1 MTERDPKRKADSQ
14 ARTSLEQ
21 PLDRGPNRLW
31 PANPEVFGKLSEGV
45 ARYIGSWLFIAWM
58 TVLILA
64 WLGYNILAPENLKP
78 DPYPFTFLVLLL
90 SLQASYAAPL
100 ILLAQNREADRDRV
114 QYTEDRDRTERLVED
129 TEYLMR
135 ELAALRS
142 ALGEV
147 ATRDFVRGEFRDLL
161 ADLPDELARREVG
174 STDRPEPSKPRQ
186 THRQS
191 NRDTRQRG
199 PGRQSPR

>member
-1 MTERDPKRKADSQ
+1 MPDRDSKRKAERQTPS
-14 ARTSLEQ
+14 TLEQ
-21 PLDRGPNRLW
+21 PLDRGPNRVW
-31 PANPEVFGKLSEGV
+31 RSDPERFGKVSEGV
-45 ARYIGSWLFIAWM
+45 ARYIGSWRFIAWM
-58 TVLILA
+58 TVLIVA
-64 WLGYNILAPENLKP
+64 WLLYNTLAPDDVKP

-100 ILLAQNREADRDRV
+100 ILLAQNRQADRDRV
-114 QYTEDRDRTERLVED
+114 QYTEDRDRAERLVED

-161 ADLPDELARREVG
+161 SDLPQEITRQQFKADYVPDPSSHG
-174 STDRPEPSKPRQ
+174 PGPSKASPKRGTRPR
-186 THRQS
+186 
-191 NRDTRQRG
+191 G
-199 PGRQSPR
+199 

>member
-1 MTERDPKRKADSQ
+1 MTERDPKRKSDRQPA
-14 ARTSLEQ
+14 TTLEQ
-21 PLDRGPNRLW
+21 PLDRGPSRVW
-31 PANPEVFGKLSEGV
+31 RTDPELFGKLSEGV
-45 ARYIGSWLFIAWM
+45 ARYIGSWRFIAWM

-64 WLGYNILAPENLKP
+64 WLAYNILAPDDLKP

-114 QYTEDRDRTERLVED
+114 QYTEDSDRAERLVED

-135 ELAALRS
+135 ELATLRS

-161 ADLPDELARREVG
+161 ADLPEEISRQQSEP
-174 STDRPEPSKPRQ
+174 TDDPDAKSPGRSKPHPR
-186 THRQS
+186 RNS
-191 NRDTRQRG
+191 RQRG
-199 PGRQSPR
+199 SGH

>member
-1 MTERDPKRKADSQ
+1 MAKRDPKRKSANRST
-14 ARTSLEQ
+14 TSLEQ
-21 PLDRGPNRLW
+21 PLDRGPSRVW
-31 PANPEVFGKLSEGV
+31 RSDPETFGRVSEGV
-45 ARYIGSWLFIAWM
+45 ARNIGSWRFIAWM
-58 TVLILA
+58 TVLIVA
-64 WLGYNILAPENLKP
+64 WLLFNILAPDDLKP

-100 ILLAQNREADRDRV
+100 ILLAQNRQADRDRV
-114 QYTEDRDRTERLVED
+114 QYTEDRDRAERLVED

-161 ADLPDELARREVG
+161 SNLPEEISRQQAQAGQNPDSSVPGLSRSTPKRSSRQGG
-174 STDRPEPSKPRQ
+174 S
-186 THRQS
+186 
-191 NRDTRQRG
+191 
-199 PGRQSPR
+199 GR

>member
-1 MTERDPKRKADSQ
+1 MTERD
-14 ARTSLEQ
+14 ARRRTDRPTTAALEQ
-21 PLDRGPNRLW
+21 PLDRGPSRVW
-31 PANPEVFGKLSEGV
+31 RSDPELFGKLSEGV
-45 ARYIGSWLFIAWM
+45 ARYIGSWRFIAWM
-58 TVLILA
+58 TILILA
-64 WLGYNILAPENLKP
+64 WLAYNILAPDELTP

-114 QYTEDRDRTERLVED
+114 QYTEDRDRAERLVED

-161 ADLPDELARREVG
+161 SELPEELARQQAEQV
-174 STDRPEPSKPRQ
+174 DDPDAL
-186 THRQS
+186 
-191 NRDTRQRG
+191 N
-199 PGRQSPR
+199 PGRS

>member
-1 MTERDPKRKADSQ
+1 MPDSHTG
-14 ARTSLEQ
+14 TSLDQ
-21 PLDRGPNRLW
+21 PLDRGPNRIW
-31 PANPEVFGKLSEGV
+31 HTDPERFGKLGEGV
-45 ARYIGSWLFIAWM
+45 ARFIGSWRFIAWL

-64 WLGYNILAPENLKP
+64 WLFYNVLAPNDLTV
-78 DPYPFTFLVLLL
+78 DPYPFIFLMLLL
-90 SLQASYAAPL
+90 SLQASYSAPL

-135 ELAALRS
+135 ELSALRS

-161 ADLPDELARREVG
+161 SDLPEEISRQQGEAGYDRDSAGSDRSNATPRRG
-174 STDRPEPSKPRQ
+174 SQ
-186 THRQS
+186 HRGS
-191 NRDTRQRG
+191 
-199 PGRQSPR
+199 GR

>member
-1 MTERDPKRKADSQ
+1 MPERDSKRKTDTPPGA
-14 ARTSLEQ
+14 SLEQ
-21 PLDRGPNRLW
+21 PLERGPNLLW
-31 PANPEVFGKLSEGV
+31 SSKPEIFGKLSEGV
-45 ARYIGSWLFIAWM
+45 ARYIGSWRFIAWM
-58 TVLILA
+58 TVLIVA
-64 WLGYNILAPENLKP
+64 WLAYNILAPDGLKP

-114 QYTEDRDRTERLVED
+114 QYTEDRDRAERLVED

-161 ADLPDELARREVG
+161 ADLPDELARREAKAG
-174 STDRPEPSKPRQ
+174 EDPEPSSPSRSKSSHKRGA
-186 THRQS
+186 
-191 NRDTRQRG
+191 RQRG
-199 PGRQSPR
+199 SGR